1 MINLHRL
8 IDFQAQAHESINI
21 ELIIMLQDSVVAIVP
36 DDAVRDILP
45 AVHRAGLGHL
55 ARLIRAGRSSVLQQ
69 LQRAGVPISQAPASL
84 ETSRAVLL
92 ITAAARS
99 PMAASLV
106 LQHGA
111 NAVWTVSNQGA
122 WVEIEDVILVQPNVH
137 ELPPHPA
144 RRVPGRGAEPLTPV
158 APPSSPVSG
167 QAE

>member
-1 MINLHRL
+1 
-8 IDFQAQAHESINI
+8 
-21 ELIIMLQDSVVAIVP
+21 MLQDSVVAIVS
-36 DDAVRDILP
+36 DEAVRDILP

-55 ARLIRAGRSSVLQQ
+55 ARLIRAGRSSVVQQ

-84 ETSRAVLL
+84 ATSQAALL

-111 NAVWTVSNQGA
+111 GAVWTVSNMGT
-122 WVEIEDVILVQPNVH
+122 WVEIEDVILAQPNIH

-144 RRVPGRGAEPLTPV
+144 RLVPGRGAEPAAPV
-158 APPSSPVSG
+158 SPPSNPVSDPAG
-167 QAE
+167 